1 LRRHTAGSRA
11 STNFLHHPARSL
23 RRLIS
28 LLSTFGAVAGVQLQT
43 SRSIKPRERDLG
55 DLRLFFLVRFLTRPT
70 NHPRHAVCA
79 FNDESKPVRPQNNL
93 CLNKYLCLQSYA
105 SSPRVPGASRM
116 AIEITSESL
125 TGAQP
130 ERTVDYK
137 ESPLPAVSEFPG
149 SSQRGSRPRF
159 RLTNSTWTRRNFS
172 SRARELSDGDAII
185 LSIPKSGRTWLR
197 AFLCAYFCRRFGLE
211 FTLRPGRYALPGFP
225 RIIFSHDLFEHRT
238 KGDRWDRIRGK
249 YLVPRR
255 ELNRAKIIL
264 LARDPR
270 DCLVSLYL
278 QLTRRDPN
286 APVNLKQKTVSEM
299 LRDEKFGMH
308 AIINAM
314 NHWLNEFSRRDNF
327 TLVRY
332 EALRASPAEHFR
344 DLLAVL
350 GEPSPNANI
359 FQEALEFS
367 RFENMQK
374 LEAAGSFDSNILHPG
389 DVRDP
394 ESFKVRRGKVGGY
407 SEYLSTEDQQFAAD
421 AMTELDRR
429 FGYTA

>member
-1 LRRHTAGSRA
+1 
-11 STNFLHHPARSL
+11 
-23 RRLIS
+23 
-28 LLSTFGAVAGVQLQT
+28 
-43 SRSIKPRERDLG
+43 
-55 DLRLFFLVRFLTRPT
+55 
-70 NHPRHAVCA
+70 
-79 FNDESKPVRPQNNL
+79 
-93 CLNKYLCLQSYA
+93 
-105 SSPRVPGASRM
+105 M

-125 TGAQP
+125 AGAQP
-130 ERTVDYK
+130 E
-137 ESPLPAVSEFPG
+137 PAVAYKGSALAPG
-149 SSQRGSRPRF
+149 SSQRSLRSRF

-172 SRARELSDGDAII
+172 SRARELSGGDAII

-197 AFLCAYFCRRFGLE
+197 AFLCAYFCKRFGLE

-225 RIIFSHDLFEHRT
+225 RIVFSHDMFEHRT

-270 DCLVSLYL
+270 DCFVSLYL

-286 APVNLKQKTVSEM
+286 AVKLRQKTVGEM
-299 LRDEKFGMH
+299 LRDEKFGMR
-308 AIINAM
+308 AIVDTM
-314 NHWLNEFSRRDNF
+314 NNWVNEFSHRDNF

-332 EALRASPAEHFR
+332 EALRASPEERFR
-344 DLLAVL
+344 DLLAHL
-350 GEPSPNANI
+350 GESSPEPSI
-359 FQEALEFS
+359 FQQALEFS

-374 LEAAGSFDSNILHPG
+374 LEAAGAFDSNILHPG

-407 SEYLSTEDQQFAAD
+407 REYLSAEDQKFAEA
-421 AMTELDRR
+421 ALTKLDRR
-429 FGYTA
+429 FGYIG

>member
-1 LRRHTAGSRA
+1 
-11 STNFLHHPARSL
+11 
-23 RRLIS
+23 
-28 LLSTFGAVAGVQLQT
+28 
-43 SRSIKPRERDLG
+43 
-55 DLRLFFLVRFLTRPT
+55 
-70 NHPRHAVCA
+70 
-79 FNDESKPVRPQNNL
+79 
-93 CLNKYLCLQSYA
+93 
-105 SSPRVPGASRM
+105 M

-125 TGAQP
+125 AGAQP

-137 ESPLPAVSEFPG
+137 ESPLAGVSDFSG
-149 SSQRGSRPRF
+149 SSQRSLRSRF
-159 RLTNSTWTRRNFS
+159 GLTNSTWTRRNFS
-172 SRARELSDGDAII
+172 SRARELSGGDAII

-211 FTLRPGRYALPGFP
+211 FTLRTGRYDLPGFP
-225 RIIFSHDLFEHRT
+225 RIVFSHDLFEHRT

-270 DCLVSLYL
+270 DCFVSLYL

-286 APVNLKQKTVSEM
+286 APVKLKQKNVSEM
-299 LRDEKFGMH
+299 LRDEKFGMR
-308 AIINAM
+308 AIVDAM
-314 NHWLNEFSRRDNF
+314 NNWLNEFSQREDF

-332 EALRASPAEHFR
+332 EVLRASPAEHFR

-350 GEPSPNANI
+350 GESSPDANI

-374 LEAAGSFDSNILHPG
+374 LEAAGAFDSNILHPG

-407 SEYLSTEDQQFAAD
+407 REYLSAEDQHFAEAALTD
-421 AMTELDRR
+421 LDPR
-429 FGYTA
+429 FGYTS